1 MLADLMQPLAIGFF
15 LVLVRCTSLFMVAP
29 IFSAKTIP
37 ALVRMGFAVPIAV
50 AVFIGAGS
58 PVFAGWAQPARL
70 IPAVVMELIIGSSA
84 GLAGRFAMEASMAAG
99 SAIAIAAGVS
109 FGSVIDP
116 LHGAESTAI
125 GDLLSFITMAVALAT
140 GLHRDAVVWLCR
152 SVQETPPGSDFSV
165 ATIATRVIS
174 DGAASFALSVRLA
187 FPVLAAVTL
196 GHLGLGLVNRAAP
209 QFNLSNIGFTV
220 ALLAGC
226 GAFYLVAPGAAVLA
240 AEAARTAFARR

>member
-58 PVFAGWAQPARL
+58 PVFAGWAQPAQL

-84 GLAGRFAMEASMAAG
+84 GLAARFAMEASMAAG

-125 GDLLSFITMAVALAT
+125 GDLLSFITMAVALAS

>member
-1 MLADLMQPLAIGFF
+1 MLPGLMQPMAIGFF

-37 ALVRMGFAVPIAV
+37 ALVRMGFSVPIAV

-58 PVFAGWAQPARL
+58 PVFAGWEQPSLL

-84 GLAGRFAMEASMAAG
+84 GLAARFAIEASMAAG

-152 SVQETPPGSDFSV
+152 SVQETPPGSEFSV
-165 ATIATRVIS
+165 ATLATRVIS

-226 GAFYLVAPGAAVLA
+226 GAFYLVAPSAAVLA

>member
-1 MLADLMQPLAIGFF
+1 MQPLAIGFF

-37 ALVRMGFAVPIAV
+37 ALVRMGFSVPIAV

-58 PVFAGWAQPARL
+58 PVFAGWEQPALL

-84 GLAGRFAMEASMAAG
+84 GLAARFAMEASMAAG

-152 SVQETPPGSDFSV
+152 SVQETPPGSEFSV
-165 ATIATRVIS
+165 ATLATRVIS

-196 GHLGLGLVNRAAP
+196 GHLGLGLINRAAP

-220 ALLAGC
+220 ALVAGC
-226 GAFYLVAPGAAVLA
+226 GAFYLVAPSAAVLA

>member
-1 MLADLMQPLAIGFF
+1 MLATSLQPLAIGFF

-29 IFSAKTIP
+29 IFSVKTIP
-37 ALVRMGFAVPIAV
+37 ALVRMGFSVPISV
-50 AVFIGAGS
+50 AVFLGAGS
-58 PVFAGWAQPARL
+58 PVFAGWDRMAEL
-70 IPAVVMELIIGSSA
+70 IPAVAMEATIGVSA
-84 GLAGRFAMEASMAAG
+84 GLAARFAIEAALGAG

-125 GDLLSFITMAVALAT
+125 GDLLSYLTMAVALST

-152 SVQETPPGSDFSV
+152 SVQETPPGSDFSL
-165 ATIATRVIS
+165 ATLATRVVS
-174 DGAASFALSVRLA
+174 DGAASIALSVRLA
-187 FPVLAAVTL
+187 YPVLAAVTL

-209 QFNLSNIGFTV
+209 QFNLANIGFTI

-226 GAFYLVAPGAAVLA
+226 GAFYLVAPGAALLA
-240 AEAARTAFARR
+240 AEAARTTFAGR

>member
-1 MLADLMQPLAIGFF
+1 MLPGLMQPLAIGFF

-37 ALVRMGFAVPIAV
+37 ALVRMGFSVPIAV

-58 PVFAGWAQPARL
+58 PVFAGWEQPALL

-84 GLAGRFAMEASMAAG
+84 GLAARFAMEASMAAG

-152 SVQETPPGSDFSV
+152 SVQETPPGSEFSV
-165 ATIATRVIS
+165 ATLATRVIS

-196 GHLGLGLVNRAAP
+196 GHLGLGLINRAAP

-220 ALLAGC
+220 ALVAGC
-226 GAFYLVAPGAAVLA
+226 GAFYLVAPSAAVLA

>member
-1 MLADLMQPLAIGFF
+1 
-15 LVLVRCTSLFMVAP
+15 SLFLVAP

-50 AVFIGAGS
+50 AVFMGAGS
-58 PVFAGWAQPARL
+58 PVFVGWDRTATL
-70 IPAVVMELIIGSSA
+70 IPAVVMEVLMGVGA
-84 GLAGRFAMEASMAAG
+84 GLAARFAIEAALGAG

-125 GDLLSFITMAVALAT
+125 GDLLSYLTMAVALST

-165 ATIATRVIS
+165 ATLATRVVA
-174 DGAASFALSVRLA
+174 DGAASIALSVRLA

-240 AEAARTAFARR
+240 AEAARTVFARR

>member
-1 MLADLMQPLAIGFF
+1 MLATLLQPLAVGFF

-37 ALVRMGFAVPIAV
+37 ALVRMGFSVPIAV
-50 AVFIGAGS
+50 AVFVGAGS
-58 PVFAGWAQPARL
+58 PVFAGWDRTAEL
-70 IPAVVMELIIGSSA
+70 IPAVVMEATIGVGA
-84 GLAGRFAMEASMAAG
+84 GLAARFAIEAALGAG
-99 SAIAIAAGVS
+99 SAIAIACGVS

-116 LHGAESTAI
+116 LHGAESTAM
-125 GDLLSFITMAVALAT
+125 GDLLSFLTMAVALAT
-140 GLHRDAVVWLCR
+140 GLHRDAVLWLCR
-152 SVQETPPGSDFSV
+152 SVRETPPGSDFSV

-174 DGAASFALSVRLA
+174 DGAASIALSVRLA

-209 QFNLSNIGFTV
+209 QFNLANIGFTV

-226 GAFYLVAPGAAVLA
+226 AAFYLIAPGAAVLA

>member
-1 MLADLMQPLAIGFF
+1 MLDPLLQPLAVGFF

-50 AVFIGAGS
+50 AVFMGAGS
-58 PVFAGWAQPARL
+58 PGFAGWDRSATL
-70 IPAVVMELIIGSSA
+70 IPAVAMEAMIGIGA
-84 GLAGRFAMEASMAAG
+84 GLAARFAIEAALGAG

-125 GDLLSFITMAVALAT
+125 GDLLSYLTMAVALST

-152 SVQETPPGSDFSV
+152 SVRETPPGSDFSV
-165 ATIATRVIS
+165 ATLATRVVA
-174 DGAASFALSVRLA
+174 DGAASIALSVRLA

-240 AEAARTAFARR
+240 AEAARTAFAGR

>member
-1 MLADLMQPLAIGFF
+1 MLAPLLQPLAVGFF

-29 IFSAKTIP
+29 IFSTKAIP
-37 ALVRMGFAVPIAV
+37 AMVRMGFSVPISV

-58 PVFAGWAQPARL
+58 PVFAGWDQTAHL
-70 IPAVVMELIIGSSA
+70 IPAVAMEVIMGVGA
-84 GLAGRFAMEASMAAG
+84 GLAARFAIEATLAAG

-125 GDLLSFITMAVALAT
+125 GDLLSFVTMAVALAM

-165 ATIATRVIS
+165 ANIATRVIA

-187 FPVLAAVTL
+187 FPVLAAVTF
-196 GHLGLGLVNRAAP
+196 GHLGLGLINRAAP

-220 ALLAGC
+220 ALVAGC
-226 GAFYLVAPGAAVLA
+226 GAFYLVAPSAAVMA

>member
-1 MLADLMQPLAIGFF
+1 MQPLAIGFF

-37 ALVRMGFAVPIAV
+37 ALVRMGFSVPIAV

-58 PVFAGWAQPARL
+58 PGFAGWEQPALL

-84 GLAGRFAMEASMAAG
+84 GLAARFAIEASMAAG

-116 LHGAESTAI
+116 LHGAESSAI

-152 SVQETPPGSDFSV
+152 SVQETPPGSEFSV
-165 ATIATRVIS
+165 ATIANRVIA

-196 GHLGLGLVNRAAP
+196 GHLGLGLINRAAP

-220 ALLAGC
+220 ALVAGC
-226 GAFYLVAPGAAVLA
+226 GAFYLVAPSAAVMA
-240 AEAARTAFARR
+240 AEAARMAFARR

>member
-1 MLADLMQPLAIGFF
+1 MLPGLMQPMAIGFF

-37 ALVRMGFAVPIAV
+37 ALVRMGFSVPIAV

-58 PVFAGWAQPARL
+58 PVFAGWEQPVLL
-70 IPAVVMELIIGSSA
+70 IPAVVMELIIGVSA
-84 GLAGRFAMEASMAAG
+84 GLAARFAIEAAMAAG

-125 GDLLSFITMAVALAT
+125 GDLLSFITMAVALAM
-140 GLHRDAVVWLCR
+140 GLHRDAVVCLCR
-152 SVQETPPGSDFSV
+152 SVQETPPGSEFSV
-165 ATIATRVIS
+165 ATLATRVIS

-196 GHLGLGLVNRAAP
+196 GHLGLGLINRAAP

-226 GAFYLVAPGAAVLA
+226 GAFYLVAPSAAVMA

>member
-1 MLADLMQPLAIGFF
+1 MLTGLMQPLAIGFF

-37 ALVRMGFAVPIAV
+37 ALVRMGFSVPIAV

-58 PVFAGWAQPARL
+58 PVFAGWEQPALL
-70 IPAVVMELIIGSSA
+70 IPAVVMELIIGASA
-84 GLAGRFAMEASMAAG
+84 GLAARFAIEASMAAG

-116 LHGAESTAI
+116 LHGAESSAM
-125 GDLLSFITMAVALAT
+125 GDILSFITMAVALAM

-165 ATIATRVIS
+165 ATIANRVIS

-196 GHLGLGLVNRAAP
+196 GHLGLGLINRAAP
-209 QFNLSNIGFTV
+209 QFNLANIGFTV

-226 GAFYLVAPGAAVLA
+226 GAFYLVAPSAAVMA